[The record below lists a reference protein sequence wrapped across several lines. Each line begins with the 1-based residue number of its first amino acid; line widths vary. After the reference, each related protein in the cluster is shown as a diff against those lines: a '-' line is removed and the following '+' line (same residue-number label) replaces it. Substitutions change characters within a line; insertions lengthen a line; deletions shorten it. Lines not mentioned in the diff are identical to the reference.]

1 MMKNS
6 LDINFKDVVMKI
18 LVNVFV
24 PAIGKKYDILVP
36 DFLRVRTITSLV
48 ARAVENLSDHMYVS
62 SGEESL
68 CSAEKNILLSSNV
81 TLEKYGIQH
90 GDHLILL

>member
-6 LDINFKDVVMKI
+6 LDINFRDVVMKI

>member
-1 MMKNS
+1 
-6 LDINFKDVVMKI
+6 MKI

-24 PAIGKKYDILVP
+24 PAIGGKYDILVP
-36 DFLRVRTITSLV
+36 DFLKVRTITSLV
-48 ARAVENLSDHMYVS
+48 ARAVVNLSDHKYTS
-62 SGEESL
+62 SGEENL

-81 TLEKYGIQH
+81 TLEKYGIQN